1 MLPALPAYNG
11 AMPGRFEILGF
22 FFQPPTAWVL
32 GALAAGQLLAA
43 LGRLRGTTL
52 VAPTVWAIAA
62 ISMLVVSA
70 TFGAPDT
77 PADHYLGYAAAI
89 FLLAPGLAVLGAKRP
104 QSGAWQFIV
113 ATFVGIIM
121 LPVLNGLAAG
131 LAAPQPHALFRWLTL
146 AVFLV
151 GTGNYLPTVQLI
163 PIGSTWVGVG
173 MLLAVCFPS
182 NWDRSASA
190 DVVTLLFMNIGLA
203 VAWLIARRRRRAARG
218 MQRLWNDF
226 RDAYGLVWGVR
237 VFERLNVAARR
248 HGWPVEFAWRGI
260 FVKGWAG
267 DDSTPLAR
275 TLFQW
280 NAPHW
285 DNLESEEPLERLDPD
300 VRRRI
305 RRELQALLRRFVS
318 PAWIA
323 ERDDPETGELRTRR
337 GVSAGGEHTEGR

>member
-1 MLPALPAYNG
+1 
-11 AMPGRFEILGF
+11 MPGRFELLSF

-32 GALAAGQLLAA
+32 GGLAAGQLLAA

-52 VAPTVWAIAA
+52 VAPTVWALAA
-62 ISMLVVSA
+62 VGMLVVSA
-70 TFGAPDT
+70 TYGPSDT
-77 PADHYLGYAAAI
+77 PADHYLGYTAAI
-89 FLLAPGLAVLGAKRP
+89 FVLAPGLAVLGAKRP

-113 ATFVGIIM
+113 ATFVGILM

-151 GTGNYLPTVQLI
+151 GAFNYLPTVQFL
-163 PIGSTWVGVG
+163 PIGSTWIGVG
-173 MLLAVCFPS
+173 MLLGVCVPGDFG
-182 NWDRSASA
+182 RTAAA
-190 DVVTLLFMNIGLA
+190 DALALLCLNIGLA
-203 VAWLIARRRRRAARG
+203 VGRLIARRRRRAARG

-248 HGWPVEFAWRGI
+248 HGWPVEFTWRGI
-260 FVKGWAG
+260 FAKGWAG

-305 RRELQALLRRFVS
+305 RRELHALLRRFVS
-318 PAWIA
+318 TAWIA
-323 ERDDPETGELRTRR
+323 ERDEPETGDFRIRR
-337 GVSAGGEHTEGR
+337 GVSAGGEHTE